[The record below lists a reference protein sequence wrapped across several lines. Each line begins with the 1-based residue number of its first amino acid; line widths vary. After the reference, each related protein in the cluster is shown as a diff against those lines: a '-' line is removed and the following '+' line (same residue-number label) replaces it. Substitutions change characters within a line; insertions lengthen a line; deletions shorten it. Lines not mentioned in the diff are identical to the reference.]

1 LFVWRRLS
9 LVKQAD
15 QSDCGAAALATIA
28 RYHRVPLSLQQIR
41 DLAGT
46 DHKGTNLLGLYRAA
60 QDLGFYAQ
68 GVKGKMRDLGKLP
81 LPAVAHICDDDNA
94 LHFVVLY
101 QVGPRKV
108 VVGDPARGLEKWTPA
123 EFSRR
128 WTGNLLLL
136 LPEEGPARRAPG
148 KVPPEPWQ
156 RFARLLRS
164 HSGPLVEAFLCAL
177 LMTVLGV
184 ANSFFL
190 QHLVDSVLIRND
202 VRLLNALG
210 LGMIAA
216 ILFRGLYGSI
226 RQYLLAYIGRKVD
239 LALIAAYTRHILRL
253 PLPFFEMRRIGE
265 ILSRILDAGKVRE
278 AISGTTLTILVD
290 GTLVVLFLVV
300 LWLYDMPLALA
311 ITAFVPLMI
320 LAVMAHHPA
329 SKRASRAVMEHA
341 SQMWAHLAEN
351 VSGVETIKAHGAE
364 DSRADEGENRLVRV
378 VQGLFSLQLLDVSM
392 SSLATVLTG
401 LAGLTVLWV
410 GAYRVMSGALS
421 IGELLFCYSLVS
433 YMLGPLERLAGINL
447 KIQDALVAVDRLFQ
461 IMDLE
466 PEVLEDPHK
475 IPFTGVRAAIVFQDA
490 SFSYGHRAPALQDIC
505 MRIPAGKV
513 VAVVGESGSGKSTLL
528 KLLLGFYRPTA
539 GRVLI
544 DGVDLGDYVLASL
557 RSRVQIVSQDPFV
570 FTGTIRENVALTVSH
585 ASLEQVSEA
594 IRAAGL
600 EEFVNSLPQRYETVI
615 GERGSNLSG
624 GQRQRLAI
632 ARALLSAPEV
642 LIFDEATSHLDT
654 ATERVI
660 QQNLRTLL
668 AGKTAILVAHRLSTI
683 KQADYI
689 YILHQGRIVEE
700 GTHRQLLDQKGR
712 YEQLWRAQTEE
723 ANGDGSTG
731 GLDKAQ
737 GPAGARG

>member
-1 LFVWRRLS
+1 MSATRRAVWRNGR
-9 LVKQAD
+9 Q
-15 QSDCGAAALATIA
+15 QSF
-28 RYHRVPLSLQQIR
+28 RV
-41 DLAGT
+41 AG
-46 DHKGTNLLGLYRAA
+46 
-60 QDLGFYAQ
+60 
-68 GVKGKMRDLGKLP
+68 
-81 LPAVAHICDDDNA
+81 PAISCCFF
-94 LHFVVLY
+94 L
-101 QVGPRKV
+101 RKV
-108 VVGDPARGLEKWTPA
+108 P
-123 EFSRR
+123 
-128 WTGNLLLL
+128 
-136 LPEEGPARRAPG
+136 RRAPG
-148 KVPPEPWQ
+148 EGSAGTLAAICSAAPQPF
-156 RFARLLRS
+156 RSARRSFPLR
-164 HSGPLVEAFLCAL
+164 L

-300 LWLYDMPLALA
+300 LWLYDMPLAVA

-320 LAVMAHHPA
+320 VAVMAHHPA

-364 DSRADEGENRLVRV
+364 DSRADEGENRLVKV

-466 PEVLEDPHK
+466 PEVLDDPHK
-475 IPFTGVRAAIVFQDA
+475 IPFTGVRTAIVFQDV
-490 SFSYGHRAPALQDIC
+490 SFSYGHRAPVLEDIC

-539 GRVLI
+539 GRS
-544 DGVDLGDYVLASL
+544 VDRWRGPGRLCAGLVAKPDADRVAGPVYFHWHDSRECGCRRAPRKSGAGQ
-557 RSRVQIVSQDPFV
+557 RSDSCGRP
-570 FTGTIRENVALTVSH
+570 GRIREQL
-585 ASLEQVSEA
+585 
-594 IRAAGL
+594 
-600 EEFVNSLPQRYETVI
+600 
-615 GERGSNLSG
+615 
-624 GQRQRLAI
+624 
-632 ARALLSAPEV
+632 ARALRDDRRRTRLQFIGRTTPASGHRPGA
-642 LIFDEATSHLDT
+642 L
-654 ATERVI
+654 ER
-660 QQNLRTLL
+660 
-668 AGKTAILVAHRLSTI
+668 
-683 KQADYI
+683 
-689 YILHQGRIVEE
+689 
-700 GTHRQLLDQKGR
+700 
-712 YEQLWRAQTEE
+712 
-723 ANGDGSTG
+723 
-731 GLDKAQ
+731 
-737 GPAGARG
+737 ARGPDL